1 MSKKTMIEAA
11 LNDANDAQLD
21 AVWAILKY
29 REIGIFRKA
38 AAMSEVLDLDFE
50 EVQKEL
56 PKDEEGRVLDYDT
69 RHLIHDTLVEVSTYE
84 D

>member
-1 MSKKTMIEAA
+1 MSKETMIEAA

-29 REIGIFRKA
+29 REIGIFRKV
-38 AAMSEVLDLDFE
+38 AAMSEVLGLNFE

-56 PKDEEGRVLDYDT
+56 PKDEKGRVLDYDT
-69 RHLIHDTLVEVSTYE
+69 RHLIHDTLVEVSNYE